1 MNVVRRK
8 VPLLKK
14 YIAGLGWTG
23 IREKQKSEFA
33 LRGQEGLRLRTRPV
47 LWLLKVL
54 LGISLIT
61 TPLGVLSG
69 ESPKAV
75 MALATPWMLWLM
87 NELVWSVL
95 GKYRGL
101 MSLR

>member
-1 MNVVRRK
+1 MSAVGCK
-8 VPLLKK
+8 VPLLRK
-14 YIAGLGWTG
+14 YVVGLGQSRTRG
-23 IREKQKSEFA
+23 KQKLAFV
-33 LRGQEGLRLRTRPV
+33 LQEGVRLRIRPV

-54 LGISLIT
+54 LGLSIVA

-69 ESPKAV
+69 GSAKAV
-75 MALATPWMLWLM
+75 MALATPWLLWLM

-101 MSLR
+101 ISLR